1 MCDIYGILFLLLL
14 FFLHDYKVVIIV
26 IFPKNSNQFFLSLA
40 LSSKYFNTSNTLLS
54 RKWSEFHKAYR

>member
-1 MCDIYGILFLLLL
+1 MCDIYGILFLLL